1 MHVDIV
7 RCIKLWRLWLNLY
20 DLIRIFL
27 LLRPFET
34 IIVSTRKSL
43 IALAFGTFGLGMTEF
58 AMMGILPFVASDF
71 GISIPNAGRF
81 ISAYALGVCVGAPVM
96 ALSVRRWPMK
106 RILIL
111 LMSIFVVASLGVCLC
126 PSGAYG
132 LMLVLRFLQGVP
144 HGSYFSVGCIVA
156 DRISEPGKSSFSI
169 AIMCAGMSVA
179 NIVGN
184 PLATLISGFA
194 SWRLIYS
201 VSFAWGVLTL
211 LAIMRYVPYV
221 APLRDS
227 GVRGQFRFLKHGAPW
242 LMVGATLL
250 GNGGIF
256 CWYSYVN
263 PMLTSVAGISS
274 ALVPLVLVLAGVG
287 MFTGNLVG
295 GKLSDRF
302 KPGHIGRMMQY
313 IMLVSSLGLFFF
325 GQYVWCAVPLV
336 FFGTFALFGVSSPQ
350 QLLLIRYAEGGEL
363 MGGAMVQI
371 AFNFGNAIGAFAG
384 GLPISSGL
392 GYEYSA
398 LVGAGFVIVGLACY
412 TAFCMKYER

>member
-1 MHVDIV
+1 M
-7 RCIKLWRLWLNLY
+7 
-20 DLIRIFL
+20 
-27 LLRPFET
+27 
-34 IIVSTRKSL
+34 STRKSL

-71 GISIPNAGRF
+71 DISIPMAGRF
-81 ISAYALGVCVGAPVM
+81 ISAYALGVCVGAPVL
-96 ALSVRRWPMK
+96 ALSVRRWPLK

-111 LMSIFVVASLGVCLC
+111 LMGIFAVASLGVCLC
-126 PSGAYG
+126 PSRAYV

-156 DRISEPGKSSFSI
+156 DRISEPGKSSFNI

-179 NIVGN
+179 NIIGN
-184 PLATLISGFA
+184 PLATLVSGFV

-201 VSFAWGVLTL
+201 VSFVWGVVTL
-211 LAIMRYVPYV
+211 LAIIRFVPYV
-221 APLRDS
+221 EPLRDS
-227 GVRGQFRFLKHGAPW
+227 GMRGQFRFLKHGAPW

-263 PMLTSVAGISS
+263 PLFTNVAGVSS
-274 ALVPLVLVLAGVG
+274 TFVPLLLVLAGVG

-302 KPGHIGRMMQY
+302 KPGHIGRMMQC
-313 IMLVSSLGLFFF
+313 IMLVSSVGLFAF
-325 GQYVWCAVPLV
+325 GHYMWCAIPLV

-350 QLLLIRYAEGGEL
+350 QLILIRYAEGGEL
-363 MGGAMVQI
+363 LGGAMVQI
-371 AFNFGNAIGAFAG
+371 AFNFGNAIGAYAG
-384 GLPISSGL
+384 GLPVESGF

-398 LVGAGFVIVGLACY
+398 LVGVGFVILGLVCY
-412 TAFCMKYER
+412 TAFCRRYER